1 MIFIE
6 FYNIFIILYQYLK
19 WFHQNT
25 SKNHEFVHFRASVCL
40 RARIL
45 KRCLAKFEN
54 GCMLLGASLKT
65 NVALKSSILL
75 TTVHIWER
83 HAGSQPSRSH
93 WSLCWAAH
101 ISFTCFHLT
110 FVQMK
115 KVFLKSRPPNW
126 PDKTSK
132 VWKSWTRSVVHHRA
146 RPITIGSKSHRV
158 YKMTRW
164 QIDKMTNWQE
174 DKLTK
179 WQIDKMKNWQ
189 DDKMSSIT
197 EKGL

>member
-101 ISFTCFHLT
+101 ISFTCFYLAFYRRKFYFSSRGTLT
-110 FVQMK
+110 D
-115 KVFLKSRPPNW
+115 LTRPP
-126 PDKTSK
+126 KFE
-132 VWKSWTRSVVHHRA
+132 RA
-146 RPITIGSKSHRV
+146 EPG
-158 YKMTRW
+158 
-164 QIDKMTNWQE
+164 
-174 DKLTK
+174 L
-179 WQIDKMKNWQ
+179 
-189 DDKMSSIT
+189 SSIT
-197 EKGL
+197 EPGLKQSDVKAILCTNWQHDKLTR